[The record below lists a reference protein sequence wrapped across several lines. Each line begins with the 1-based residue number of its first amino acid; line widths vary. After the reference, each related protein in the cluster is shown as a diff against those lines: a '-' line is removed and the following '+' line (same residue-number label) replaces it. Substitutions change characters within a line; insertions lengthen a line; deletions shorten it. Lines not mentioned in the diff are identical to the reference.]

1 MNNSEALGRIVWLMG
16 HSRHHA
22 AYKVSDIYRLIL
34 PAIAN
39 YQYRVW
45 DGENNPQGFM
55 IWAWLTDEASENY
68 ERGSVHI
75 TGQDFVGGNNLWIVE
90 LVMPFGKVREMLSE
104 ARKHLVS
111 LYGKGTDVQFR
122 RTKNNLY
129 KKVIL

>member
-75 TGQDFVGGNNLWIVE
+75 TGQDFVGGNNLWIVVM
-90 LVMPFGKVREMLSE
+90 VMPFGNVREMLSE
-104 ARKHLVS
+104 ARKHLIS

>member
-1 MNNSEALGRIVWLMG
+1 MNNSEALGRMVWLMG

-22 AYKVSDIYRLIL
+22 SYKVSDIYRLIL

-90 LVMPFGKVREMLSE
+90 LVMPFGNAKQMLFE
-104 ARKHLVS
+104 ARKHLIS
-111 LYGKGTDVQFR
+111 LYGKGIILHGR
-122 RTKNNLY
+122 RTKNNLF

>member
-90 LVMPFGKVREMLSE
+90 LVMPFGNVREMLSE
-104 ARKHLVS
+104 ARKHLICKTTGR
-111 LYGKGTDVQFR
+111 YR
-122 RTKNNLY
+122 
-129 KKVIL
+129 

>member
-1 MNNSEALGRIVWLMG
+1 MNNSEALGRMVWLMG

-22 AYKVSDIYRLIL
+22 SYKVSDIYRLIL

-55 IWAWLTDEASENY
+55 IWAWLTDEASKNY

-90 LVMPFGKVREMLSE
+90 LVMPFGNAKQMMFE
-104 ARKHLVS
+104 ARKHLIS
-111 LYGKGTDVQFR
+111 LYGKGTILHGR
-122 RTKNNLY
+122 RTKNNLF

>member
-1 MNNSEALGRIVWLMG
+1 MNNSEALGRMVWLMG

-22 AYKVSDIYRLIL
+22 SYKVSDIYRLIL

-55 IWAWLTDEASENY
+55 IWAWLTDEASKNY

-90 LVMPFGKVREMLSE
+90 LVMPFGNAKQMMFE
-104 ARKHLVS
+104 ARKHLIS
-111 LYGKGTDVQFR
+111 LYGKGTILHGI
-122 RTKNNLY
+122 RTKNNLF

>member
-1 MNNSEALGRIVWLMG
+1 MNNSEALGRMVWLMG

-22 AYKVSDIYRLIL
+22 SYKVSDIYRLIL

-90 LVMPFGKVREMLSE
+90 LVMPFGNAKQMMFE
-104 ARKHLVS
+104 ARKHLIS
-111 LYGKGTDVQFR
+111 LYGKGTILHGR
-122 RTKNNLY
+122 RTKNNLF

>member
-1 MNNSEALGRIVWLMG
+1 MNNSEALGRRVWLMG

-22 AYKVSDIYRLIL
+22 SYKVSDIYRLIL

-90 LVMPFGKVREMLSE
+90 LVMPFGNAKQMLFE

-111 LYGKGTDVQFR
+111 LYGKGIILHGR
-122 RTKNNLY
+122 RTKNNLF

>member
-39 YQYRVW
+39 YQYRV
-45 DGENNPQGFM
+45 
-55 IWAWLTDEASENY
+55 
-68 ERGSVHI
+68 HI

-90 LVMPFGKVREMLSE
+90 MVMPFGNVREMLSE
-104 ARKHLVS
+104 ARKHLIS

>member
-1 MNNSEALGRIVWLMG
+1 MVWLMG

-22 AYKVSDIYRLIL
+22 SYKVSDIYRLIL

-90 LVMPFGKVREMLSE
+90 LVMPFGNAKQMMFE
-104 ARKHLVS
+104 ARKHLIS
-111 LYGKGTDVQFR
+111 LYGKGTILHGR
-122 RTKNNLY
+122 RTKNNLF

>member
-1 MNNSEALGRIVWLMG
+1 MNNSEALGRMVWLMG

-22 AYKVSDIYRLIL
+22 SYKVRDIYRLIL

-75 TGQDFVGGNNLWIVE
+75 TGQAFVGGNNLWIVE
-90 LVMPFGKVREMLSE
+90 LVMPFGNVREMLSE
-104 ARKHLVS
+104 ARKHLIS

>member
-1 MNNSEALGRIVWLMG
+1 MNNSEALGRMVWLMG

-39 YQYRVW
+39 YQFRVW

-55 IWAWLTDEASENY
+55 IWAWLTDEASSEY
-68 ERGSVHI
+68 EKGSNHI
-75 TGQDFVGGNNLWIVE
+75 TGQDFVGGNNLWMVE
-90 LVMPFGKVREMLSE
+90 MVMPFGDVRAMLSE
-104 ARKHLVS
+104 CRKHLIG
-111 LYGKGTDVQFR
+111 LYGKGTQIKFR
-122 RTKNNLY
+122 RTKNNLF

>member
-1 MNNSEALGRIVWLMG
+1 MNNSEALGRMVWLMG

-22 AYKVSDIYRLIL
+22 SYKVSDIYRLIL

-90 LVMPFGKVREMLSE
+90 LVMPFGNAKQMLFE

-111 LYGKGTDVQFR
+111 LYGKGTILHGR
-122 RTKNNLY
+122 RTKNNLF

>member
-1 MNNSEALGRIVWLMG
+1 MNNSEALGRMVWLMG

-22 AYKVSDIYRLIL
+22 SYKVSDIYRLIL

-90 LVMPFGKVREMLSE
+90 LVMPFGNAKQMMFE
-104 ARKHLVS
+104 ARKHLIC
-111 LYGKGTDVQFR
+111 LYGKGTILHGR
-122 RTKNNLY
+122 RTKNNLF

>member
-1 MNNSEALGRIVWLMG
+1 MNNSEALGRMVWLMG

-22 AYKVSDIYRLIL
+22 SYKVSDIYRLIL

-39 YQYRVW
+39 YQFRVW

-90 LVMPFGKVREMLSE
+90 LVMPFGNAKQMMFEG
-104 ARKHLVS
+104 RKHLVS
-111 LYGKGTDVQFR
+111 LYGKGTILHGR
-122 RTKNNLY
+122 RTKNNLF